1 MKYYG
6 YIYEGQV
13 ANYQIEDTQAFD
25 SPYEALNYAN
35 QQWQKTPNVQIPR
48 LLVVKKDNCAEN
60 AYAFFQFTSYNACVE
75 FKKNNT
81 DIVWSDINSQKWN
94 GNAKMM

>member
-48 LLVVKKDNCAEN
+48 LLVVKKMIVRKMRMP
-60 AYAFFQFTSYNACVE
+60 FFNLHLTMHVLNL
-75 FKKNNT
+75 KKITQTLFGLILIAKNGMAM
-81 DIVWSDINSQKWN
+81 QK
-94 GNAKMM
+94 